1 VNEPWMILEPDAE
14 GNYTSALLVV
24 ERSEYVKYLRGEQAS
39 FTKRTFTSREDAEEN
54 CRYRN
59 RGWR

>member
-1 VNEPWMILEPDAE
+1 MILEPDAE

-24 ERSEYVKYLRGEQAS
+24 ERSEYVKYLHGVHAS
-39 FTKRTFTSREDAEEN
+39 FTKRTFTSRQDAEEH